1 MLFVHSVQFPGHLV
15 TARFCSE
22 NASKLLSLKPF
33 DLKQPAT
40 VVERDGVIAEDHPG
54 EHENAGREEKGSRRQ
69 QEEVFRL
76 RASLSQDWKQVVS
89 LVSITP

>member
-1 MLFVHSVQFPGHLV
+1 MRMLEERRKEVGN
-15 TARFCSE
+15 SE
-22 NASKLLSLKPF
+22 
-33 DLKQPAT
+33 
-40 VVERDGVIAEDHPG
+40 
-54 EHENAGREEKGSRRQ
+54 